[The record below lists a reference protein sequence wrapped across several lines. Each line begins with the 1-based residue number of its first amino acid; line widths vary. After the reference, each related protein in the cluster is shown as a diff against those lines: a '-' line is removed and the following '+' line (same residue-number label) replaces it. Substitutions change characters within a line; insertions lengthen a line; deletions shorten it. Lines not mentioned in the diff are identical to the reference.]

1 MKITKHQSPR
11 IMRDV
16 TLGRVTWEQQHLI
29 LDALME
35 QRTKLIGQHDEE
47 SRRIWDD
54 LSEIISEMIDAL

>member
-1 MKITKHQSPR
+1 
-11 IMRDV
+11 MRDV